1 MCKQHKVQWRSDS
14 NSNDWKSDKKTKA
27 TYKINNNI
35 CLCHNCLNWIF
46 IKWVVFHW
54 NNLHEQKE
62 MPDLLTRDVVWR
74 QVSKIKL
81 NWTNIYYLCHFTCPK
96 SPINLRW
103 RWESSEPLK
112 GTSTCEPILAEIQ
125 AVQIEHSNRKTH
137 LQVST
142 NINLISQWCSASNP
156 IENAKQPKEYGLMHY
171 PTLAFS
177 NVSILQ
183 SDTSTLIA

>member
-1 MCKQHKVQWRSDS
+1 MGCISLEQSAWIKGNAWSLNIWRSVE
-14 NSNDWKSDKKTKA
+14 TG
-27 TYKINNNI
+27 
-35 CLCHNCLNWIF
+35 L
-46 IKWVVFHW
+46 
-54 NNLHEQKE
+54 Q
-62 MPDLLTRDVVWR
+62 
-74 QVSKIKL
+74 
-81 NWTNIYYLCHFTCPK
+81 NIYHLRHFTCPK

-103 RWESSEPLK
+103 RWESSEPRK
-112 GTSTCEPILAEIQ
+112 GTSTWEPILAEIQ
-125 AVQIEHSNRKTH
+125 TVQIEHSNRKTH

-156 IENAKQPKEYGLMHY
+156 IENVKQPKEYGLMHY